1 MAAAIIGVVLQAVA
15 TGAYGELRFTD
26 VSAAAALTAARSPLP
41 DGVPAMGGGG
51 AVGDFNNDG
60 WQDLLF
66 LAGGGGADALYLNNG
81 DGTFSDHAQEAGLA
95 AAHRGIGAAIGDY
108 DGDGWLDQA
117 GNGSNCD
124 STVGS
129 RLARLSECLDSLGIL
144 QRETSPRF
152 AETSASWMFSSR

>member
-1 MAAAIIGVVLQAVA
+1 MACRREVTGTVTSGAGGRVTLLTRESCKVPASRVGCRARSLMAAATIGVVLQAVA

-108 DGDGWLDQA
+108 DGDGWLD
-117 GNGSNCD
+117 
-124 STVGS
+124 
-129 RLARLSECLDSLGIL
+129 
-144 QRETSPRF
+144 
-152 AETSASWMFSSR
+152 

>member
-1 MAAAIIGVVLQAVA
+1 MVAAIIGVVLQAVA
-15 TGAYGELRFTD
+15 TGAYGELRFAD

-108 DGDGWLDQA
+108 DGDGWLD
-117 GNGSNCD
+117 
-124 STVGS
+124 
-129 RLARLSECLDSLGIL
+129 
-144 QRETSPRF
+144 
-152 AETSASWMFSSR
+152 